1 MLRKYI
7 FTNKNYS
14 PKSIMSTILGA
25 ISIVSLIHAVY
36 FTYTNEGN
44 ALPRY
49 GASVFLIMIF
59 AFTGVILGIVSKSE
73 PDRFYFFS
81 YLGIVLNI
89 LALAGISMILFAGAY
104 GI

>member
-14 PKSIMSTILGA
+14 PKSIMSSILGT
-25 ISIVSLIHAVY
+25 ISLVALFYAVY
-36 FTYTNEGN
+36 FTYHNTGE

-59 AFTGVILGIVSKSE
+59 AFVGLILGIVSKAE
-73 PDRFYFFS
+73 PDRFYFFT

-89 LALAGISMILFAGAY
+89 LALAGVSMILFAGAY